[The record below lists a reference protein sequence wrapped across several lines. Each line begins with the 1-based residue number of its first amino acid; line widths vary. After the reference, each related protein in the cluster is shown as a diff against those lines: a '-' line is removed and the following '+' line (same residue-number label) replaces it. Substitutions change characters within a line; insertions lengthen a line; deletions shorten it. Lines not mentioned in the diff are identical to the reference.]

1 MFSLFFWPDRFTD
14 KNLAV
19 KVYLAETRSSL
30 SLLNYTRR
38 VQSVSRSHICRAS
51 PSLLVVYHPMSA
63 EPTADKQ
70 VEETSRRGWLG
81 AKRQMA
87 RSLEEDNR
95 REVGGKEE
103 RRFYRG
109 EFGFFLVVS
118 CCEVIWPRQISS
130 PQHPLSE

>member
-1 MFSLFFWPDRFTD
+1 MFPDHTYVERLPPCSL
-14 KNLAV
+14 
-19 KVYLAETRSSL
+19 
-30 SLLNYTRR
+30 
-38 VQSVSRSHICRAS
+38 
-51 PSLLVVYHPMSA
+51 SA

-70 VEETSRRGWLG
+70 VEESSRRGWLG

-95 REVGGKEE
+95 REAGEKEE
-103 RRFYRG
+103 RGFLGGNLR
-109 EFGFFLVVS
+109 FFLVVS